1 MLSSRARCHSC
12 SLSQPLTCLRR
23 ATEGQARRPGRWF
36 RGIASQAWNWRLAAA
51 FQQPRDLLGL
61 NIHSAGIDI
70 GRGYP
75 QILGDRAFSS
85 RRRGGRYEKPAKK
98 ESNVL
103 ANEHLIIAIMKKH
116 GSLTADD
123 VDVRLVI
130 DEGPDMPP
138 TVDVVSLTEAIE
150 ISLDREVDL
159 IATEINKDP
168 PVIRATKLSKLI
180 YRKEQMASKNKSTGK
195 QSKSFRF
202 RAGIGDHDLERKLA
216 DMSKSLSDGL
226 DCEFTV
232 FSKRKLMRVNNNAGT
247 DLIAK
252 ILEFLGDLAELK
264 KAPDK
269 NEDGNFIRVS
279 LVPAKRK

>member
-1 MLSSRARCHSC
+1 MLSSKARCYSC
-12 SLSQPLTCLRR
+12 SLSRPLTALQRV
-23 ATEGQARRPGRWF
+23 AEGKARRPGDLF
-36 RGIASQAWNWRLAAA
+36 RGIASQAWNRRLAA
-51 FQQPRDLLGL
+51 FQQPRDFLGL
-61 NIHSAGIDI
+61 NIHSAGINI

-75 QILGDRAFSS
+75 HILGERLGERAFSS
-85 RRRGGRYEKPAKK
+85 RRRGRPAKPV
-98 ESNVL
+98 SNVL
-103 ANEHLIIAIMKKH
+103 ANEHLIRTLMKKN
-116 GSLTADD
+116 GSSTADE

-130 DEGPDMPP
+130 DEGPDKPP

-150 ISLDREVDL
+150 IALERMVDL
-159 IATEINKDP
+159 IGTEINKDP
-168 PVIRATKLSKLI
+168 PVIRATQLSKLE
-180 YRKEQMASKNKSTGK
+180 YKKERMASKNKPTGK

-216 DMSKSLSDGL
+216 DMSKSLSEGL
-226 DCEFTV
+226 DCEFTC
-232 FSKRKLMRVNNNAGT
+232 FSKRKLMRVNANAGS

-264 KAPDK
+264 REPDY